1 MLQFITLLE
10 KIPRAAGAGL
20 VIALVLAIAAIYFHT
35 SASLAISIFFFLP
48 IAIAVCSLGR
58 VAGIATAILSAFVA
72 TIVDIESGMI
82 QRSPDYTV
90 VNEILRLLLYTLIA
104 IMLAALKDS
113 ADHHKAAARVDD
125 LTGIYNR
132 RAFQEFAE
140 LEIARSRRTGRPITI
155 AFTDIDNFKNV
166 NDSDGHQAGDR
177 VLSQTADL
185 MRSSV
190 RAVDRVARFGG
201 DEFVILLSETDAT
214 AAASVMERLRQDLTR
229 MAELNGWPISYSIGA
244 YTFKRPPESVDE
256 MVSRAD
262 RLMYTV
268 KQSGKDRCL
277 HDTE

>member
-1 MLQFITLLE
+1 MT
-10 KIPRAAGAGL
+10 
-20 VIALVLAIAAIYFHT
+20 ALILSIAAIYFYT

-58 VAGIATAILSAFVA
+58 VAGISTAILSAFVA

-90 VNEILRLLLYTLIA
+90 INEILRLLLYMLIA

-140 LEIARSRRTGRPITI
+140 LEIARSRRTGKPITI

-201 DEFVILLSETDAT
+201 DEFVILLSDTDS
-214 AAASVMERLRQDLTR
+214 AAAVNVMERLRLDLTR

-244 YTFKRPPESVDE
+244 FTFKRPPESVDE

-268 KQSGKDRCL
+268 KQSGKDQYL
-277 HDTE
+277 HDAE

>member
-10 KIPRAAGAGL
+10 RIPRVAGAGL
-20 VIALVLAIAAIYFHT
+20 VIALVLAISGVYYHT
-35 SASLAISIFFFLP
+35 TSSLAISIFFFLP
-48 IAIAVCSLGR
+48 IAIAICSLGR
-58 VAGIATAILSAFVA
+58 SAGIATAVLSAFVA

-82 QRSPDYTV
+82 ERSPDFTV
-90 VNEILRLLLYTLIA
+90 INEIFRLLLYMLMA

-140 LEIARSRRTGRPITI
+140 MEIARARRTGKPITI

-166 NDSDGHQAGDR
+166 NDSNGHQAGDR
-177 VLSQTADL
+177 VLSQTADM

-214 AAASVMERLRQDLTR
+214 AAVNVIERLRHDLRR

-262 RLMYTV
+262 RLMYAV
-268 KQSGKDRCL
+268 KQSGKDHCL
-277 HDTE
+277 HDAE